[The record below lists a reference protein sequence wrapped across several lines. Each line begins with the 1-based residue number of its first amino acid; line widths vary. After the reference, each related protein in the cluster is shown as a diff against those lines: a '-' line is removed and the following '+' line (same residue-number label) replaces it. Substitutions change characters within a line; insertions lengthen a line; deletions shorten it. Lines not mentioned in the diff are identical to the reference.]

1 MVLQFSFR
9 YVALSF
15 TMLFNFKIAAP
26 THRLQ
31 YPFPETREN
40 VLPSHCFDKFEIQDT
55 SDSVKVKMKNHL
67 RIIQYFPSN
76 GQRSR
81 QGHGHGHGHGH
92 NLGIVVLDW

>member
-40 VLPSHCFDKFEIQDT
+40 ALPSHYFDKFEIQDT
-55 SDSVKVKMKNHL
+55 SDSVKMKNHL

-81 QGHGHGHGHGH
+81 QGHGRGHGH